1 MSAAASSTP
10 TAPSQVPVPA
20 PRATR
25 PRLLEG
31 TELLGPVQGSALR
44 EPPYLVRRPD
54 GEIVQLSRLLYVIA
68 RHLDGRDLELVAATA
83 GQELDLRITPDHVQY
98 VADEKLFPVGLIA
111 HSDGT
116 APALERVDALL
127 ALRHRVGIVSE
138 RAVNAVARLLSP
150 LFHPAV
156 VVLALA
162 ALLTFDVWL
171 LAAHGVGR
179 SVGAIIDQPALG
191 LAFFGLVVL
200 SLAFHECGHAAA
212 CRYGGARPGRI
223 GIGLYLIWPVFYT
236 DVTDS
241 YRLGRGGRLRTD
253 LGGVYFNVLF
263 GLAFA
268 GAYLATGFEPLI
280 LVVVGQQ
287 MLLIDQFVPWV
298 RLDGYHIVSDLIGVS
313 DLFAR
318 IKPVLLALVPG
329 HARDPRVT
337 QLKPWAR
344 VAVTAWVFSTV
355 LALGT
360 AVVVIVLHAPAYVSR
375 AWQSLVLQV
384 EAVAR
389 GGGVVEVTA
398 GVIGTF
404 MLLMPVAGLLL
415 TYLLLCRRLGV
426 WLGLR
431 RAGARLVAGG
441 KAPQPIPTNLPA
453 RAPAAR
459 AHHDHQQDPV
469 SPPEGDRAHAPA
481 TDTVT
486 TPHQPRST
494 STCAT

>member
-1 MSAAASSTP
+1 MSATTSRP
-10 TAPSQVPVPA
+10 CE
-20 PRATR
+20 PRALVPSAPPPP

-68 RHLDGRDLELVAATA
+68 EHLDGRDLSVVAASA
-83 GQELDLRITPDHVQY
+83 GHQLDLRITPDQVRY
-98 VADEKLFPVGLIA
+98 VADDKLFPVGLVA

-116 APALERVDALL
+116 PPALERVDALL
-127 ALRHRVGIVSE
+127 ALRHRVGIVSD
-138 RAVNAVARLLSP
+138 RAVNALARLLSP
-150 LFHPAV
+150 LFFPAV
-156 VVLALA
+156 VVA
-162 ALLTFDVWL
+162 ALGALLSFDAWL
-171 LAAHGVGR
+171 MTAHGVGR
-179 SVGAIIDQPALG
+179 SVGAVIDRPALG
-191 LAFFGLVVL
+191 LAFFGLVIV
-200 SLAFHECGHAAA
+200 SLGFHECGHAAA

-223 GIGLYLIWPVFYT
+223 GIGIYLIWPVFYT

-241 YRLGRGGRLRTD
+241 YRLGRAGRLRTD

-263 GLAFA
+263 ALVAA

-287 MLLIDQFVPWV
+287 LLLIDQFVPWV

-318 IKPVLLALVPG
+318 IKPVLLAMVPG
-329 HARDPRVT
+329 HAPDPRVT

-344 VAVTAWVFSTV
+344 AAVTAWVLSTV

-360 AVVVIVLHAPAYVSR
+360 AAVVIVLHAPAYVSR

-384 EAVAR
+384 DAIAR
-389 GGGVVEVTA
+389 GGGVAEITA

-426 WLGLR
+426 WLALR
-431 RAGARLVAGG
+431 GAQVRLVGGG
-441 KAPQPIPTNLPA
+441 KAPQPRATNLPA
-453 RAPAAR
+453 RAATAR
-459 AHHDHQQDPV
+459 AHHDHHSNPV
-469 SPPEGDRAHAPA
+469 SPSEGDRAHAPA
-481 TDTVT
+481 VDTT
-486 TPHQPRST
+486 NNNPTQPRST